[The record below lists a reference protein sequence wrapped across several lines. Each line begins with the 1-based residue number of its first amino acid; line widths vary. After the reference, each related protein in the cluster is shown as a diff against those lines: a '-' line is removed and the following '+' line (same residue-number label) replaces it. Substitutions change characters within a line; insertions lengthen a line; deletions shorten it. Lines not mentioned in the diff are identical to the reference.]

1 MRSSSTHR
9 PIDQRRR
16 LLAAALGCV
25 ALALFATAAVTAFAK
40 APDPRLRRDLPP
52 PAEASGGLGARS
64 EATAAARTRSGAVS
78 RARQMAVPV
87 RISIPAIGVRAVVIP
102 LRLNRDRTLQVPR
115 NFAQTGW
122 FYGGPEPGEA
132 GAAVVAGHV
141 DSKRG
146 PAVFYRL
153 RALMRGDAIR
163 ITAADGTVVRFVV
176 TGTKAVKK
184 KRFPTELVYKSTP
197 GPTLRLITCD
207 GAFDRSTGHYVDN
220 FIVFAKL
227 LSIREHPRAASRPR
241 RS

>member
-25 ALALFATAAVTAFAK
+25 ALTLFATAAVTAFAK

-52 PAEASGGLGARS
+52 PAEVSGALEARS
-64 EATAAARTRSGAVS
+64 EAAATVSARSGAV
-78 RARQMAVPV
+78 ARRGQMAVPV
-87 RISIPAIGVRAVVIP
+87 RISIPAIGVRAAVIP
-102 LRLNRDRTLQVPR
+102 LRLNRDHTLQVPR

-122 FYGGPEPGEA
+122 FYGGPEPGES

-153 RALMRGDAIR
+153 RALMRGDKIR
-163 ITAADGTVVRFVV
+163 ITTADGTIVRFVV
-176 TGTKAVKK
+176 TGSKAVKK
-184 KRFPTELVYKSTP
+184 RRFPTELVYKNTP

-220 FIVFAKL
+220 YIVFAKL
-227 LSIREHPRAASRPR
+227 LSVWERGKRA
-241 RS
+241 